1 VPAPFSTEGVE
12 RSDAAG
18 DPRPARAATIGRER
32 QGPVA
37 LTDDGEG
44 NRATDTTIAG
54 RGFAMIDDM
63 ASLKQAMEQMDAD
76 DAAVAQAAKDRAA
89 QILSDAKL
97 SFSKM
102 AELIEQRRLLLRPKI
117 VASIKRMDQPEMLGD
132 AAFRDA
138 GTSLRRE
145 GQGFRQIAEALEL
158 NGGASPR
165 YEEPVHRGELLH
177 QLELEGEPGAS
188 ARLRALNFALRV
200 VFYPFRHPI
209 RFLVIALVAFMLFNT
224 VRGFVG
230 VGRQVSG
237 YVADVSAARQR
248 ADSAMSSVSSF
259 VEKRIMRPSQDATA
273 PPTPPA
279 PIPSSSAEAPSA
291 TPSTTPAPTPA
302 PPVTAAAPST
312 NEAATPAAPPAAPAA
327 PPASTS
333 RLNAKSA
340 PVAKSAANDRSRMAR
355 MPAFDDLMPQGMRRN
370 SRVAGPCVGGAGGCY
385 WGGGRY

>member
-1 VPAPFSTEGVE
+1 V
-12 RSDAAG
+12 
-18 DPRPARAATIGRER
+18 TIGRER

-37 LTDDGEG
+37 PTDNGEG
-44 NRATDTTIAG
+44 IAATDTMSPEEV
-54 RGFAMIDDM
+54 FAMIDDM

-89 QILSDAKL
+89 QILSDSKL

-177 QLELEGEPGAS
+177 QLELESEPGAS
-188 ARLRALNFALRV
+188 ARLRALNFALRL

-259 VEKRIMRPSQDATA
+259 VEKRIIRRRRDPPPPFRLL
-273 PPTPPA
+273 PPTRRPQRRQPLPP
-279 PIPSSSAEAPSA
+279 PR
-291 TPSTTPAPTPA
+291 
-302 PPVTAAAPST
+302 
-312 NEAATPAAPPAAPAA
+312 
-327 PPASTS
+327 
-333 RLNAKSA
+333 RL
-340 PVAKSAANDRSRMAR
+340 P
-355 MPAFDDLMPQGMRRN
+355 L
-370 SRVAGPCVGGAGGCY
+370 
-385 WGGGRY
+385 